1 MSNYYNAAELKKE
14 LDGYVLGQEQ
24 GTRCVAMA
32 VSSHLLRIR
41 EHRKD
46 ENSCIRKDNLLVE
59 GPSGSGKT
67 ETFRVLKRLEDSMG
81 IPVIM
86 CNTMDYAPNDSWKGT
101 PLTSVLDKLF
111 QESCRLY
118 GRLHEHMPQNLEE
131 HEELC
136 RMASCGIVI
145 MDEFDKIRIRNDN
158 TSGFSRD
165 YQAGLLKMVEGA
177 DYDLGAV
184 MVDMSGDEDEPG
196 GCGVP
201 IRVNTSEVMFI
212 FLGAFEGLGDI
223 TRKRILKEKAGK
235 GGKEARQDAGRNRI
249 GFMAGTEPEPEAD
262 ILSDA
267 GLTLSLEDII
277 EYGII
282 RELAGRIAL
291 HTVYRPLSV
300 PDLAMILKESRTSAF
315 RDYQARFGAMGHRL
329 ECDNSGFREIARIA
343 SERKTGARGLSSILS
358 ELLMPSMYELS
369 GRKEPMECLLRGTDI
384 KKGKLPRL
392 RKMNAKRLST
402 GKLGEVSD

>member
-1 MSNYYNAAELKKE
+1 MNNYYNAAELKKE

-46 ENSCIRKDNLLVE
+46 ENSCIRKDNMLVE

-67 ETFRVLKRLEDSMG
+67 ETFRVLKRLEDAMG

-101 PLTSVLDKLF
+101 PLTSVLEELF
-111 QESCRLY
+111 RESCRLY
-118 GRLHEHMPQNLEE
+118 GRLHKHMPQNLEE

-136 RMASCGIVI
+136 RMASCGIVL

-165 YQAGLLKMVEGA
+165 YQASLLKMVEGA

-184 MVDMSGDEDEPG
+184 MVNMSGDVNEED
-196 GCGVP
+196 GCGFP
-201 IRVNTSEVMFI
+201 ISINTSEVMFI

-223 TRKRILKEKAGK
+223 TRKRILKEKTGK
-235 GGKEARQDAGRNRI
+235 DGKEARQDVGMNRI
-249 GFMAGTEPEPEAD
+249 GFMARTEPEPKAD
-262 ILSDA
+262 ILLDVD
-267 GLTLSLEDII
+267 LTPSLEDII

-282 RELAGRIAL
+282 RELAGRIAMR
-291 HTVYRPLSV
+291 TVYHSLSV
-300 PDLAMILKESRTSAF
+300 HDLVKILKESRTSAF
-315 RDYQARFGAMGHRL
+315 RDYQARFCAMGHRL
-329 ECDNSGFREIARIA
+329 VCDDLGFREIARIA
-343 SERKTGARGLSSILS
+343 SERKTGARGLYSILS

-369 GRKEPMECLLRGTDI
+369 GQKEPMECLLRGTDI
-384 KKGKLPRL
+384 KKGKFPRI
-392 RKMNAKRLST
+392 RKMNAKRLSDGT
-402 GKLGEVSD
+402 FQGVLD